1 MEMRV
6 QIPWLAARP
15 PAQLLNRSPAV
26 FLFPAPCSLLPASRS
41 TLPALPSLLPAPR
54 IRLFFILRFQVKIAT
69 YRKLCP
75 AISSLIG
82 KCAGPSGFW
91 RPQGGKMMSR
101 SMQWLSLT
109 GGILI
114 LGYGIYRL
122 LAQPQPDW
130 TPMILGLLIV
140 AFSISKMVKSRAEK
154 GQSDRSR
161 EEH

>member
-1 MEMRV
+1 
-6 QIPWLAARP
+6 
-15 PAQLLNRSPAV
+15 
-26 FLFPAPCSLLPASRS
+26 
-41 TLPALPSLLPAPR
+41 
-54 IRLFFILRFQVKIAT
+54 
-69 YRKLCP
+69 
-75 AISSLIG
+75 
-82 KCAGPSGFW
+82 
-91 RPQGGKMMSR
+91 MMSR